1 MEAFVCLEP
10 TDDDEEEARGEEK
23 ESGGQKEKTG
33 WGRWLGKVG
42 RKVETVRKIRDQ
54 IKLIIFLTI
63 ILFI

>member
-42 RKVETVRKIRDQ
+42 RKVETVRKIRD
-54 IKLIIFLTI
+54 
-63 ILFI
+63 